1 MRRTSLLV
9 LAMLVLFA
17 LFPPGGHASPA
28 SADLP
33 LVGGKPVLARINGE
47 PLTLEEFERALAGIH
62 TGMADNSQRS
72 LPHPSQLL
80 DRLINAKLVL
90 QEARNIGLDELPEVQ
105 RAEKVFAEDTLRGMV
120 YGYHVRNIRKPDPKE
135 VEKRYRD
142 AVKEVKTISVLFDK
156 EEDAKRLESDVKA
169 GGKFEE
175 LAQKLISEKA
185 AQGSVE
191 GRYLKFSSLSPEVA
205 KAVSL
210 LKKGEVSPSIPIGK
224 QFSLLKLEGIRYP
237 QDKAARDQAEE
248 EALQGKRVS
257 SLKKYAEELRKKYV
271 KIDQKV
277 FDGLD
282 FETAEPAF
290 EKLRTDDR
298 VLATVKGEKPVTVGN
313 LATTLEQKFFHGAER
328 AAGKKKI
335 NRMKDQVLEEIL
347 NKRVVLL
354 EAKKQKLERTVYFK
368 ERAQENRNDVLFGAF
383 VQKVI
388 VPDVKVGDEELKEFY
403 QAHIGDYTFPEMVRV
418 DGLVF
423 SDRENADEAI
433 EKLRKGADF
442 QWLRT
447 NAEGQVD
454 PAKGENLLVFN
465 AQLLD
470 ATTLPEGV
478 RKAISGAAPGEYR
491 LYADAGNAYYVLGLV
506 ERFPSK
512 PMPLETVKGAM
523 EKKVFAE
530 KLQRVLRGWE
540 EKLRKASDVKIYA
553 TGKKLDR
560 IVTPLAK

>member
-1 MRRTSLLV
+1 MRRSSLLV
-9 LAMLVLFA
+9 ITMLLVFP
-17 LFPPGGHASPA
+17 LFPPDGHASPA
-28 SADLP
+28 RADLP

-47 PLTLEEFERALAGIH
+47 PLTLEEFERSLAGIH
-62 TGMADNSQRS
+62 TGTADNTRRS

-80 DRLINAKLVL
+80 ERLINAKLIL

-105 RAEKVFAEDTLRGMV
+105 RAEKAFEEETLRGML
-120 YGYHVRNIRKPDPKE
+120 YGYHVRNILKPDPKE

-142 AVKEVKTISVLFDK
+142 AVKEVKMISVLFDK

-169 GGKFEE
+169 SGRFEE
-175 LAQKLISEKA
+175 PARKMISEKA

-191 GRYLKFSSLSPEVA
+191 GQYLKFSSLSPEVA

-210 LKKGEVSPSIPIGK
+210 LKKGEVSPLIPIGK
-224 QFSLLKLEGIRYP
+224 QFSLLKLEDIRYP
-237 QDKAARDQAEE
+237 QDKAARERAEK
-248 EALQGKRVS
+248 EALQAKRVS
-257 SLKKYAEELRKKYV
+257 SLKKYTEGLRKKYV
-271 KIDQKV
+271 KIDQKAL
-277 FDGLD
+277 DNLD
-282 FETAEPAF
+282 FESEESAF
-290 EKLRTDDR
+290 EKLRADGR

-313 LATTLEQKFFHGAER
+313 LATTLEKKFFHGAER
-328 AAGKKKI
+328 AAEKKKI
-335 NRMKDQVLEEIL
+335 NRMKEQVLEEIL
-347 NKRVVLL
+347 NRRVTLL
-354 EAKKQKLERTVYFK
+354 EAKKQRLERTKYFK
-368 ERAQENRNDVLFGAF
+368 GKAQENRNDVLFGAF

-388 VPDVKVGDEELKEFY
+388 APDVKVGEEELKEFY
-403 QAHIGDYTFPEMVRV
+403 QAHIGEYTFPEMVRV
-418 DGLVF
+418 DGLLF
-423 SDRENADEAI
+423 SDKKTAEEAI
-433 EKLRKGADF
+433 EKVRKGADF
-442 QWLRT
+442 QWLRA

-454 PAKGENLLVFN
+454 PAKGGTLLEFK

-491 LYADAGNAYYVLGLV
+491 LYADPGNAYYVLDLL

-512 PMPLETVKGAM
+512 PMPLETVKGAL

-530 KLQRVLRGWE
+530 TLQRVLRDWE

>member
-1 MRRTSLLV
+1 MRRSSLLV
-9 LAMLVLFA
+9 ITMLLVFP
-17 LFPPGGHASPA
+17 LFPPDGHASPA
-28 SADLP
+28 RADLP

-47 PLTLEEFERALAGIH
+47 PLTLEEFERSLAGIH
-62 TGMADNSQRS
+62 TGTADNTRRS

-80 DRLINAKLVL
+80 ERLINAKLIL

-105 RAEKVFAEDTLRGMV
+105 RAEKAFEEETLRGML
-120 YGYHVRNIRKPDPKE
+120 YGYHVRNILKPDPKE

-142 AVKEVKTISVLFDK
+142 AVKEVKMISVLFDK

-169 GGKFEE
+169 SGRFEE
-175 LAQKLISEKA
+175 PARKMISEKA

-191 GRYLKFSSLSPEVA
+191 GQYLKFSSLSPEVA

-210 LKKGEVSPSIPIGK
+210 LKKGEVSPLIPIGK
-224 QFSLLKLEGIRYP
+224 QFSLLKLEDIRYP
-237 QDKAARDQAEE
+237 QDKAARERAEK
-248 EALQGKRVS
+248 EALQAKRVS
-257 SLKKYAEELRKKYV
+257 SLKKYTEGLRKKYV
-271 KIDQKV
+271 KIDQKAL
-277 FDGLD
+277 DNLD
-282 FETAEPAF
+282 FESEESAF
-290 EKLRTDDR
+290 EKLRADGR

-313 LATTLEQKFFHGAER
+313 LATTLEKKFFHGAER
-328 AAGKKKI
+328 AAEKKKI
-335 NRMKDQVLEEIL
+335 NRMKEQVLEEIL
-347 NKRVVLL
+347 NRRVTLL
-354 EAKKQKLERTVYFK
+354 EAKKQRLERTKYFK
-368 ERAQENRNDVLFGAF
+368 GKAQENRNDVLFGAF

-388 VPDVKVGDEELKEFY
+388 APDVKVGEEELKEFY
-403 QAHIGDYTFPEMVRV
+403 QAHIGEYTFPEMVRV
-418 DGLVF
+418 DGLLF
-423 SDRENADEAI
+423 SDKGTAEEAI

-442 QWLRT
+442 QWLRA

-454 PAKGENLLVFN
+454 PAKGGNLLDFN

-491 LYADAGNAYYVLGLV
+491 LYADPGNAYYVLDLL

-512 PMPLETVKGAM
+512 PMPLETVKGEL

-530 KLQRVLRGWE
+530 TLQRVLRDWE

>member
-1 MRRTSLLV
+1 MRRSSLLV
-9 LAMLVLFA
+9 ITMLLVFP
-17 LFPPGGHASPA
+17 LFPPDGHASPA
-28 SADLP
+28 RADLP

-47 PLTLEEFERALAGIH
+47 PLTLEEFERSLAGIH
-62 TGMADNSQRS
+62 TGTADNTRRS

-80 DRLINAKLVL
+80 ERLINAKLIL

-105 RAEKVFAEDTLRGMV
+105 RAEKAFEEETLRGML
-120 YGYHVRNIRKPDPKE
+120 YGYHVRNILKPDPKE

-142 AVKEVKTISVLFDK
+142 AVKEVKMISVLFDK

-169 GGKFEE
+169 SGRFEE
-175 LAQKLISEKA
+175 PARKMISEKA

-191 GRYLKFSSLSPEVA
+191 GQYLKFSSLSPEVA

-210 LKKGEVSPSIPIGK
+210 LKKGEVSPLIPIGK
-224 QFSLLKLEGIRYP
+224 QFSLLKLEDIRYP
-237 QDKAARDQAEE
+237 QDKAARERAEK
-248 EALQGKRVS
+248 EALQAKRVS
-257 SLKKYAEELRKKYV
+257 SLKKYTEGLRKKYV
-271 KIDQKV
+271 KIDQKAL
-277 FDGLD
+277 DNLD
-282 FETAEPAF
+282 FESEESAF
-290 EKLRTDDR
+290 EKLRADGR

-313 LATTLEQKFFHGAER
+313 LATTLEKKFFHGAER
-328 AAGKKKI
+328 AAEKKKI
-335 NRMKDQVLEEIL
+335 NRMKEQVLEEIL
-347 NKRVVLL
+347 NRRVTLL
-354 EAKKQKLERTVYFK
+354 EAKKQRLERTKYFK
-368 ERAQENRNDVLFGAF
+368 GKAQENRNDVLFGAF

-388 VPDVKVGDEELKEFY
+388 APDVKVGEEELKEFY
-403 QAHIGDYTFPEMVRV
+403 QTHIGEYTFPEMVRV
-418 DGLVF
+418 DGLLF
-423 SDRENADEAI
+423 SDKGTAEEAI

-442 QWLRT
+442 QWLRA

-454 PAKGENLLVFN
+454 PAKGGNLLDFN

-491 LYADAGNAYYVLGLV
+491 LYADPGNAYYVLDLL

-512 PMPLETVKGAM
+512 PMPLETVKGEL

-530 KLQRVLRGWE
+530 TLQRVLRDWE

-560 IVTPLAK
+560 IVTPRSK

>member
-1 MRRTSLLV
+1 MRRSSLLV
-9 LAMLVLFA
+9 ITMLLVFP
-17 LFPPGGHASPA
+17 LFPPDGHASPA
-28 SADLP
+28 RADLP

-47 PLTLEEFERALAGIH
+47 PLTLEEFERSLAGIH
-62 TGMADNSQRS
+62 TGTADNTRRS

-80 DRLINAKLVL
+80 ERLINAKLIL

-105 RAEKVFAEDTLRGMV
+105 RAEKAFEEDTLRGML
-120 YGYHVRNIRKPDPKE
+120 YGYHVRNILKPDPKE

-142 AVKEVKTISVLFDK
+142 AVKEVKMISVLFDK

-169 GGKFEE
+169 SGRFEE
-175 LAQKLISEKA
+175 PARKMISEKA

-191 GRYLKFSSLSPEVA
+191 GQYLKFSSLSPEVA

-210 LKKGEVSPSIPIGK
+210 LKKGEVSPLIPIGK
-224 QFSLLKLEGIRYP
+224 QFSLLKLEDIRYP
-237 QDKAARDQAEE
+237 QDKAARERAEK
-248 EALQGKRVS
+248 EALQAKRVS
-257 SLKKYAEELRKKYV
+257 SLKKYTEGLRKKYV
-271 KIDQKV
+271 KIDQKAL
-277 FDGLD
+277 DNLD
-282 FETAEPAF
+282 FESEESAF
-290 EKLRTDDR
+290 EKLRADGR

-313 LATTLEQKFFHGAER
+313 LATTLEKKFFHGAER
-328 AAGKKKI
+328 AAEKKKI
-335 NRMKDQVLEEIL
+335 NRMKEQVLEEIL
-347 NKRVVLL
+347 NRRVTLL
-354 EAKKQKLERTVYFK
+354 EAKKQRLERTKYFK
-368 ERAQENRNDVLFGAF
+368 GKAQENRNDVLFGAF

-388 VPDVKVGDEELKEFY
+388 APDVKVGEEELKEFY
-403 QAHIGDYTFPEMVRV
+403 QAHIGEYTFPEMVRV
-418 DGLVF
+418 DGLLF
-423 SDRENADEAI
+423 SDKGTAEEAI

-442 QWLRT
+442 QWLRA

-454 PAKGENLLVFN
+454 PAKGGNLLDFN

-491 LYADAGNAYYVLGLV
+491 LYADPGNAYYVLDLL

-512 PMPLETVKGAM
+512 PMPLETVKGEL

-530 KLQRVLRGWE
+530 TLQRVLRDWE

-560 IVTPLAK
+560 IVTPRSK

>member
-1 MRRTSLLV
+1 MRRSSLLV
-9 LAMLVLFA
+9 ITMLLVFP
-17 LFPPGGHASPA
+17 LFPPDGHASPA
-28 SADLP
+28 RADLP

-47 PLTLEEFERALAGIH
+47 PLTLEEFERSLAGIH
-62 TGMADNSQRS
+62 TGTADNTRRS

-80 DRLINAKLVL
+80 ERLINAKLIL

-105 RAEKVFAEDTLRGMV
+105 RAEKAFEEETLRGML
-120 YGYHVRNIRKPDPKE
+120 YGYHVRNILKPDPKE

-142 AVKEVKTISVLFDK
+142 AVKEVKMISVLFDK

-169 GGKFEE
+169 SGRFEE
-175 LAQKLISEKA
+175 PARKMISEKA

-191 GRYLKFSSLSPEVA
+191 GQYLKFSSLSPEVA

-210 LKKGEVSPSIPIGK
+210 LKKGEVSPLIPIGK
-224 QFSLLKLEGIRYP
+224 QFSLLKLEDIRYP
-237 QDKAARDQAEE
+237 QDKAARERAEK
-248 EALQGKRVS
+248 EALQAKRVS
-257 SLKKYAEELRKKYV
+257 SLKKYTEGLRKKYV
-271 KIDQKV
+271 KIDQKAL
-277 FDGLD
+277 DNLD
-282 FETAEPAF
+282 FESEESAF
-290 EKLRTDDR
+290 EKLRADGR

-313 LATTLEQKFFHGAER
+313 LATTLEKKFFHGAER
-328 AAGKKKI
+328 AAEKKKI
-335 NRMKDQVLEEIL
+335 NRMKEQVLEEIL
-347 NKRVVLL
+347 NRRVTLL
-354 EAKKQKLERTVYFK
+354 EAKKQRLERTKYFK
-368 ERAQENRNDVLFGAF
+368 GKAQENRNDVLFGAF

-388 VPDVKVGDEELKEFY
+388 APDVKVGEEELKEFY
-403 QAHIGDYTFPEMVRV
+403 QAHIGEYTFPEMVRV
-418 DGLVF
+418 DGLLF
-423 SDRENADEAI
+423 SDKGTAEEAI

-442 QWLRT
+442 QWLRA

-454 PAKGENLLVFN
+454 PAKGGNLLDFN

-491 LYADAGNAYYVLGLV
+491 LYADPGNAYYVLGLL

-512 PMPLETVKGAM
+512 PMPLETVKGEL

-530 KLQRVLRGWE
+530 TLQRVLRDWE

>member
-1 MRRTSLLV
+1 MRRSSLLV
-9 LAMLVLFA
+9 ITMLLVFP
-17 LFPPGGHASPA
+17 LFPPDGHASPA
-28 SADLP
+28 RADLP

-47 PLTLEEFERALAGIH
+47 PLTLEEFERSLAGIH
-62 TGMADNSQRS
+62 TGTADNTRRS

-80 DRLINAKLVL
+80 ERLINAKLIL

-105 RAEKVFAEDTLRGMV
+105 RAEKAFEEETLRGML
-120 YGYHVRNIRKPDPKE
+120 YGYHVRNILKPDPKE

-142 AVKEVKTISVLFDK
+142 AVKEVKMISVLFDK

-169 GGKFEE
+169 SGRFEE
-175 LAQKLISEKA
+175 PARKMISEKA

-191 GRYLKFSSLSPEVA
+191 GQYLKFSSLSPEVA

-210 LKKGEVSPSIPIGK
+210 LKKGEVSPLIPIGK
-224 QFSLLKLEGIRYP
+224 QFSLLKLEDIRYP
-237 QDKAARDQAEE
+237 QDKAARERAEK
-248 EALQGKRVS
+248 EALQAKRVS
-257 SLKKYAEELRKKYV
+257 SLKKYTEGLRKKYV
-271 KIDQKV
+271 KIDQKAL
-277 FDGLD
+277 DNLD
-282 FETAEPAF
+282 FESEESAF
-290 EKLRTDDR
+290 EKLRADGR

-313 LATTLEQKFFHGAER
+313 LATTLEKKFFHGAER
-328 AAGKKKI
+328 AAEKKKI
-335 NRMKDQVLEEIL
+335 NRMKEQVLEEIL
-347 NKRVVLL
+347 NRRVTLL
-354 EAKKQKLERTVYFK
+354 EAKKQRLERTKYFK
-368 ERAQENRNDVLFGAF
+368 GKAQENRNDVLFGAF

-388 VPDVKVGDEELKEFY
+388 APDVKVGEEELKEFY
-403 QAHIGDYTFPEMVRV
+403 QAHIGEYTFPEMVRV
-418 DGLVF
+418 DGLLF
-423 SDRENADEAI
+423 SDKGTAEEAI

-442 QWLRT
+442 QWLRA

-454 PAKGENLLVFN
+454 PAKGGNLLDFN

-478 RKAISGAAPGEYR
+478 RKVISGAAPGEYR
-491 LYADAGNAYYVLGLV
+491 LYADPGNAYYVLDLL

-512 PMPLETVKGAM
+512 PMPLETVKGEL

-530 KLQRVLRGWE
+530 TLQRVLRDWE

>member
-1 MRRTSLLV
+1 MRRSSLLV
-9 LAMLVLFA
+9 ITMLLVFP
-17 LFPPGGHASPA
+17 LFPPDGHASPA
-28 SADLP
+28 RADLP

-47 PLTLEEFERALAGIH
+47 PLTLEEFERSLAGIH
-62 TGMADNSQRS
+62 TGTADNTRRS

-80 DRLINAKLVL
+80 ERLINAKLIL

-105 RAEKVFAEDTLRGMV
+105 RAEKAFEEETLRGML
-120 YGYHVRNIRKPDPKE
+120 YGYHVRNILKPDPKE

-142 AVKEVKTISVLFDK
+142 AVKEVKMISVLFDK

-169 GGKFEE
+169 SGRFEE
-175 LAQKLISEKA
+175 PARKMISEKA

-191 GRYLKFSSLSPEVA
+191 GQYLKFSSLSPEVA

-210 LKKGEVSPSIPIGK
+210 LKKGEVSPLIPIGK
-224 QFSLLKLEGIRYP
+224 QFSLLKLEDIRYP
-237 QDKAARDQAEE
+237 QDKAARERAEK
-248 EALQGKRVS
+248 EALQAKRVS
-257 SLKKYAEELRKKYV
+257 SLKKYTEGLRKKYV
-271 KIDQKV
+271 KIDQKAL
-277 FDGLD
+277 DNLD
-282 FETAEPAF
+282 FESEESAF
-290 EKLRTDDR
+290 EKLRADGR

-313 LATTLEQKFFHGAER
+313 LATTLEKKFFHGAER
-328 AAGKKKI
+328 AAEKKKI
-335 NRMKDQVLEEIL
+335 NRMKEQVLEEIL
-347 NKRVVLL
+347 NRRVTLL
-354 EAKKQKLERTVYFK
+354 EAKKQRLERTKYFK
-368 ERAQENRNDVLFGAF
+368 GKAQENRNDVLFGAF

-388 VPDVKVGDEELKEFY
+388 APDVKVGEEELKEFY
-403 QAHIGDYTFPEMVRV
+403 QAHIGEYTFPEMVRV
-418 DGLVF
+418 DGLLF
-423 SDRENADEAI
+423 SDKGTAEEAI

-442 QWLRT
+442 QWLRA

-454 PAKGENLLVFN
+454 PAKGGNLLDFN

-491 LYADAGNAYYVLGLV
+491 LYADPGNAYYVLDLL

-512 PMPLETVKGAM
+512 PMPLETVKGEL

-530 KLQRVLRGWE
+530 TLQRVLRDWE

-560 IVTPLAK
+560 IVTPLGK

>member
-1 MRRTSLLV
+1 MRRSSLLV
-9 LAMLVLFA
+9 IAMLVLFW
-17 LFPPGGHASPA
+17 LFPPGGYASPA
-28 SADLP
+28 RADLP

-105 RAEKVFAEDTLRGMV
+105 SAEKAFEEDTLRGML
-120 YGYHVRNIRKPDPKE
+120 YGFHVRNILKPDPKE

-142 AVKEVKTISVLFDK
+142 AVKEVKAISVLFDK

-169 GGKFEE
+169 AGKFEE
-175 LAQKLISEKA
+175 LAQEMISEKV

-191 GRYLKFSSLSPEVA
+191 GQYLKFSSLSPEVA

-210 LKKGEVSPSIPIGK
+210 LKKGEVSPLIPIGK
-224 QFSLLKLEGIRYP
+224 QFSLLKLEDIRYP
-237 QDKAARDQAEE
+237 QDKAAREQAEK
-248 EALQGKRVS
+248 EALQVKRVS
-257 SLKKYAEELRKKYV
+257 SLKKYTEGLRKKYV

-277 FDGLD
+277 FDSLD
-282 FETAEPAF
+282 FESAEPVF
-290 EKLRTDDR
+290 EKLRTDGR

-313 LATTLEQKFFHGAER
+313 LTATLEKKFFHGAER

-347 NKRVVLL
+347 NKRVTLL
-354 EAKKQKLERTVYFK
+354 EAKKQKLERTEYFK
-368 ERAQENRNDVLFGAF
+368 GRAQENRNDVLFGAF

-388 VPDVKVGDEELKEFY
+388 APDVKVDDEELKEFY
-403 QAHIGDYTFPEMVRV
+403 QAHIGEYTFPEMVRV
-418 DGLVF
+418 DGLLF
-423 SDRENADEAI
+423 SDKGTAEEAI

-454 PAKGENLLVFN
+454 PAKGENLLEFK

-470 ATTLPEGV
+470 ATTLPEGI

-491 LYADAGNAYYVLGLV
+491 LYADPGNAYYVLGLV

-512 PMPLETVKGAM
+512 PLPLETVKGEL

-530 KLQRVLRGWE
+530 KLQRVLRDWE

>member
-1 MRRTSLLV
+1 MRRSSLLV
-9 LAMLVLFA
+9 ITMLLVFP
-17 LFPPGGHASPA
+17 LFPPDGHASPA
-28 SADLP
+28 RADLP

-47 PLTLEEFERALAGIH
+47 PLTLEEFERSLAGIH
-62 TGMADNSQRS
+62 TGTADNTRRS

-80 DRLINAKLVL
+80 ERLINAKLIL

-105 RAEKVFAEDTLRGMV
+105 RAEKAFEEETLRGML
-120 YGYHVRNIRKPDPKE
+120 YGYHVRNILKPDPKE

-142 AVKEVKTISVLFDK
+142 AVKEVKMISVLFDK

-169 GGKFEE
+169 SGRFEE
-175 LAQKLISEKA
+175 PARKMISEKA

-191 GRYLKFSSLSPEVA
+191 GQYLKFSSLSPEVA

-210 LKKGEVSPSIPIGK
+210 LKKGEVSPLIPIGK
-224 QFSLLKLEGIRYP
+224 QFSLLKLEDIRYP
-237 QDKAARDQAEE
+237 QDKAAREQAEE
-248 EALQGKRVS
+248 EALQTKRVS
-257 SLKKYAEELRKKYV
+257 SLKKYTEGLRKKYV
-271 KIDQKV
+271 KIDQKAL
-277 FDGLD
+277 DNLD
-282 FETAEPAF
+282 FESEESAF
-290 EKLRTDDR
+290 EKLRADGR

-313 LATTLEQKFFHGAER
+313 LATTLEKKFFHGAER
-328 AAGKKKI
+328 AAEKKKI
-335 NRMKDQVLEEIL
+335 NRMKEQVLEEIL
-347 NKRVVLL
+347 NRRVTLL
-354 EAKKQKLERTVYFK
+354 EAKKQRLERTKYFK
-368 ERAQENRNDVLFGAF
+368 GKAQENRNDVLFGAF

-388 VPDVKVGDEELKEFY
+388 APDVKVGEEELKEFY
-403 QAHIGDYTFPEMVRV
+403 QAHIGEYTFPEMVRV
-418 DGLVF
+418 DGLLF
-423 SDRENADEAI
+423 SDKGTAEEAI

-442 QWLRT
+442 QWLRA

-454 PAKGENLLVFN
+454 PAKGGNLLDFN

-491 LYADAGNAYYVLGLV
+491 LYADPGNAYYVLDLL

-512 PMPLETVKGAM
+512 PMPLETVKGEL

-530 KLQRVLRGWE
+530 TLQRVLRDWE

-560 IVTPLAK
+560 IVTPRSK

>member
-1 MRRTSLLV
+1 MRRSSLLV
-9 LAMLVLFA
+9 LAMLVLFS
-17 LFPPGGHASPA
+17 LFPLGGYASPA
-28 SADLP
+28 RADLP
-33 LVGGKPVLARINGE
+33 LAGGKPVLARINGE

-62 TGMADNSQRS
+62 TGMAENSQRS

-90 QEARNIGLDELPEVQ
+90 QEARNIGLDELPEV
-105 RAEKVFAEDTLRGMV
+105 RSAEKAFAEDTLRGML
-120 YGYHVRNIRKPDPKE
+120 YGYHVRNILKPDPKE
-135 VEKRYRD
+135 VEKRYRE
-142 AVKEVKTISVLFDK
+142 AVKEVKAISVLFDK
-156 EEDAKRLESDVKA
+156 EEDAKRMESGVKA
-169 GGKFEE
+169 GGRFEE
-175 LAQKLISEKA
+175 LAQKMISEKA

-210 LKKGEVSPSIPIGK
+210 LKKGEVSPLIPIGK
-224 QFSLLKLEGIRYP
+224 QFSLLKLEDIRYP
-237 QDKAARDQAEE
+237 QDKAAREQAEK
-248 EALQGKRVS
+248 EALEVKRVT
-257 SLKKYAEELRKKYV
+257 SLKKYTEELRKKYV
-271 KIDQKV
+271 KIDQKM
-277 FDGLD
+277 FDSLD
-282 FETAEPAF
+282 FDSAEPVF
-290 EKLRTDDR
+290 ENLRTDGR

-313 LATTLEQKFFHGAER
+313 LATTLEKKFFHGAER
-328 AAGKKKI
+328 AAEKKKI
-335 NRMKDQVLEEIL
+335 NRMKDQVLEETL

-354 EAKKQKLERTVYFK
+354 EAKKQKLERTKYFK

-388 VPDVKVGDEELKEFY
+388 APDVKVGDEELKEFY
-403 QAHIGDYTFPEMVRV
+403 QAHIGEYTFPEMVRV
-418 DGLVF
+418 DGLLF
-423 SDRENADEAI
+423 SEKKTAEEAI

-442 QWLRT
+442 QWLRA

-454 PAKGENLLVFN
+454 PAKGENLLEFK

-491 LYADAGNAYYVLGLV
+491 LYADPGNAYYVLDLL

-512 PMPLETVKGAM
+512 PMPLETVKGAL

-553 TGKKLDR
+553 TGKKLER